1 MPTKSTSPKAADAP
15 AELGVYRFGPKPK
28 WPMCAASVAL
38 HSGRTSSPTGQVK
51 ATVAADVEASI
62 NDEETIGRRPH
73 RTPVAVR
80 ALLGENHRRKR
91 NGLRT
96 LDVV

>member
-1 MPTKSTSPKAADAP
+1 
-15 AELGVYRFGPKPK
+15 
-28 WPMCAASVAL
+28 
-38 HSGRTSSPTGQVK
+38 
-51 ATVAADVEASI
+51 VAADVEASI